1 MTDHNQRHDR
11 MNNRNL
17 NDDAFDRELDAALTK
32 FAAVEPRAGL
42 EERVLANLR
51 TERARAAEHSWWRW
65 PAAAAL
71 AAVIV
76 VALSVAWRSGKP
88 VQNITTQTPPAPMH
102 ADRHVGTQL
111 ANNSESVS
119 IRPHDAGARK
129 RLKPQMIGYPETA
142 IAPAPK
148 LDQFPS
154 PQPLSEQE
162 KMLAEYVAGHR
173 QQAVLI
179 ARARMAELKKDWA
192 EEMEEEAPE
201 TSNRPISDSSV
212 IQQENR

>member
-1 MTDHNQRHDR
+1 MTENNQRHDR
-11 MNNRNL
+11 LNNRSL
-17 NDDAFDRELDAALTK
+17 NDDALDRELDAALTK

-51 TERARAAEHSWWRW
+51 TERERAAGHSWWRW
-65 PAAAAL
+65 PAVAAL
-71 AAVIV
+71 AAVTV

-88 VQNITTQTPPAPMH
+88 AQNITTQTPPAPMQ

-111 ANNSESVS
+111 ANNSATVP
-119 IRPHDAGARK
+119 IRPHDVGPRK
-129 RLKPQMIGYPETA
+129 RLKPQTMGYSEAAIG
-142 IAPAPK
+142 PAPR

-162 KMLAEYVAGHR
+162 KMLAEYVAGHH
-173 QQAVLI
+173 QQAILI
-179 ARARMAELKKDWA
+179 ARVRTAELKKDWP
-192 EEMEEEAPE
+192 EEIEEASA
-201 TSNRPISDSSV
+201 TSNHPTSDSPV